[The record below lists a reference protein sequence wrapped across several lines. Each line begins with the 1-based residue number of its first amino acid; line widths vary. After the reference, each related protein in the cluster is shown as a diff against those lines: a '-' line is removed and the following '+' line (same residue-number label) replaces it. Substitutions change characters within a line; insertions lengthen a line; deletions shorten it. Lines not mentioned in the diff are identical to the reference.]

1 MAAIGNYKLEKGRL
15 LCSGG
20 GDLSGSQRKWIEAA
34 GNIYDNDIE
43 KIVNWNTKAK
53 V

>member
-1 MAAIGNYKLEKGRL
+1 MAAIGNYKLEKTSMHRR
-15 LCSGG
+15 
-20 GDLSGSQRKWIEAA
+20 GDLSGSQRKWIAAA

-43 KIVNWNTKAK
+43 KIVNWDTKAK